1 MRILTVYSKSDFNK
15 IARGNNMVGKIVKA
29 ISGFYYV
36 EFENEIYECRAKG
49 ILKKNNISPMV
60 GDNAE
65 FEKIGKDKGNLITV
79 TDRKNAL
86 IRPPVANIDKVII
99 VVAVKN
105 PEPSLLFIDKQL
117 VFLEK
122 LKIPVTICVNKI
134 DIVKAEDIKRIYENI
149 GYDVIFTSVKE
160 KYGMKELKENIKGNT
175 VAFVGNS
182 GVGKSSLTNRLMDEV
197 IMEEGDLS
205 KIERGKQTTRH
216 SQLLKLEEN
225 TYIIDTPGFSS
236 FDLDNVDLNELALLF
251 REFNN
256 YIPSC
261 RYRDCRHILEEE
273 CGIRK
278 AVDSGDVATERFENF
293 KVIYDEISKRRK

>member
-1 MRILTVYSKSDFNK
+1 MI
-15 IARGNNMVGKIVKA
+15 GKIVKA

-65 FEKIGKDKGNLITV
+65 FEKIGEDKGNLITV

>member
-1 MRILTVYSKSDFNK
+1 MRILTVYSKSDFNE
-15 IARGNNMVGKIVKA
+15 IARGNNMIGKIVKA

-65 FEKIGKDKGNLITV
+65 FEKIGEDKGNLITV
-79 TDRKNAL
+79 TGRKNAL

>member
-1 MRILTVYSKSDFNK
+1 
-15 IARGNNMVGKIVKA
+15 MVGKIVKA

>member
-1 MRILTVYSKSDFNK
+1 
-15 IARGNNMVGKIVKA
+15 MVGKIVKA
-29 ISGFYYV
+29 ISGFYYI
-36 EFENEIYECRAKG
+36 EFEDKVFECRAKG
-49 ILKKNNISPMV
+49 ILKKNNISPLV

-65 FEKIGKDKGNLITV
+65 FEKIGEDKGNLITI

-86 IRPPVANIDKVII
+86 VRPPVANIDKVVI

-117 VFLEK
+117 AFLEK
-122 LKIPVTICVNKI
+122 NKIPVTICLNKV
-134 DIVKAEDIKRIYENI
+134 DIGKAEEIKRIYEHI
-149 GYDVIFTSVKE
+149 GYNVILTSVKE
-160 KYGMKELKENIKGNT
+160 KIGIEELRKDIKGNT

-182 GVGKSSLTNRLMDEV
+182 GVGKSSLTNRLMNEV
-197 IMEEGDLS
+197 IMDEGNLS

-216 SQLLKLEEN
+216 SQLLKVEEN

-236 FDLDNVDLNELALLF
+236 FELDDVKLDELALLF

-256 YIPSC
+256 YVSNC
-261 RYRDCRHILEEE
+261 RYRDCRHVLEEE

-278 AVDSGDVATERFENF
+278 AVDIGDVATERFENF

>member
-1 MRILTVYSKSDFNK
+1 MRILTVYSKSDFNE

-65 FEKIGKDKGNLITV
+65 FEKIGKGKGNLITV